1 MDDTQKLK
9 NYFQDIANDF
19 DTFYRKE
26 KSLIL
31 RILDPVFRRSM
42 KKRFIIILSECRN
55 LNGKEVLDVGCGSG
69 RYSVSLA
76 KEGGRVTGI
85 DFSANMLKL
94 ALGLAKEHNVDK
106 QCEFILGDF
115 LEYDFSKKFNI
126 SLAVGFFD
134 YFKEPRP
141 FLFKIRQIT
150 SEKTIFSFPKKWH
163 IATIIRKIRLT
174 LLGCPVTFYTAK
186 QIQRLLSEAGFKK
199 YVLKDLGRD
208 YLVIADTTEGS
219 AGS

>member
-1 MDDTQKLK
+1 MEDTQKLK
-9 NYFQDIANDF
+9 NYFQDIADNF
-19 DTFYRKE
+19 DAFYSKE

-31 RILDPVFRRSM
+31 RILDSVLRRSM
-42 KKRFIIILSECRN
+42 NQRFIVALSECRN
-55 LNGKEVLDVGCGSG
+55 LSGKEVLDVGCGSG

-94 ALGLAKEHNVDK
+94 ALGLAKEYNVDT
-106 QCEFILGDF
+106 QCEFIQGDF

-126 SLAVGFFD
+126 SLAVGVFD
-134 YFKEPRP
+134 YFKEPVP
-141 FLFKIRQIT
+141 FLSKIRQIA
-150 SEKTIFSFPKKWH
+150 SEKAIFSFPKRWH
-163 IATIIRKIRLT
+163 IATPLRKIRLT

-208 YLVIADTTEGS
+208 YLVIADTTEESTGS
-219 AGS
+219 